1 MSQIKISVVIPTY
14 HRNDL
19 LAKCLDCLDP
29 GTQTL
34 SAEQYEVIVTD
45 DGVKTTAEEMIR
57 ERYPWVKWAMGPCK
71 GSAANRN
78 SGVEYAQGE
87 FIAFTDDDCLPSST
101 WLSAFSSD
109 ITADIHVYE
118 GKTTCEAGIDSPLMQ
133 APVNLSGGWLWS
145 CNMMIRTSLF
155 QELGGFDEGF
165 PYPYMEDTEFRERL
179 KKAGFTFPF
188 VEHAVVD
195 HPPRKSLG
203 GNQLGASQESLVYY
217 WRCKENRKL
226 FKFKLIKSTM
236 GFRVRAILGYPFS
249 RDSIKAVFSMIE
261 EVFYLI
267 IHVNI
272 WDKKYP
278 YVQSKV
284 EKIDKPVTDIQ

>member
-1 MSQIKISVVIPTY
+1 MSKIKISVVIPTY

-19 LAKCLDCLDP
+19 LAKCLDCLAP

-57 ERYPWVKWAMGPCK
+57 ERYPWVKWVMGQRK

-101 WLSAFSSD
+101 WLFTFYSAMTPD
-109 ITADIHVYE
+109 IYVYE
-118 GKTTCEAGIDSPLMQ
+118 GKTTCDAGIDSPLMQ
-133 APVNLSGGWLWS
+133 APVNLTGGWLWS
-145 CNMMIRTSLF
+145 CNMIIQTILF
-155 QELGGFDEGF
+155 KEIGGFDESF
-165 PYPYMEDTEFRERL
+165 PHPYMEDTEFRERL

-195 HPPRKSLG
+195 HPPRKSLRG
-203 GNQLGASQESLVYY
+203 SQLGASQESLVYY
-217 WRCKENRKL
+217 WRCKENKKV
-226 FKFKLIKSTM
+226 FKFKLIKSIM
-236 GFRVRAILGYPFS
+236 GFRVRAILKYPFS
-249 RDSIKAVFSMIE
+249 WDSIKAAGYMIE
-261 EVFYLI
+261 EFLYLI
-267 IHVNI
+267 THVNI
-272 WDKKYP
+272 WDRKYP
-278 YVQSKV
+278 YV
-284 EKIDKPVTDIQ
+284 